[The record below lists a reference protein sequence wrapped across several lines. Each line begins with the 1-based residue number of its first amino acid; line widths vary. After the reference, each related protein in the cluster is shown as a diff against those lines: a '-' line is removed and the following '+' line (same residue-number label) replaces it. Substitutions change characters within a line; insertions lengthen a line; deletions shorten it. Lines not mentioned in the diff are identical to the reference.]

1 MSSFA
6 SEGMT
11 HCLEVTDSTP
21 SRSMSIDDLSVGMA
35 VMQKFVFGE
44 EQLGYFKE
52 LAKDRAPIHNDRGV
66 AQRAG
71 FDAPIVQGLALATRF
86 SRLLGMYLPGERAI
100 LEKVELKY
108 KSPVFAGQRLIYR
121 CTVMRVLRPLRVT
134 QIALGISADGNEC
147 VTGQCQCLL
156 R

>member
-1 MSSFA
+1 MSALA
-6 SEGMT
+6 SEGVT
-11 HCLEVTDSTP
+11 PCLEVTDSTP
-21 SRSMSIDDLSVGMA
+21 ARSMSIDDLSVGMA
-35 VMQKFVFGE
+35 VIQKFVFGE
-44 EQLGYFKE
+44 KQLDYFKE
-52 LAKDRAPIHNDRGV
+52 LAKDRAPIHSDQAV

-71 FDAPIVQGLALATRF
+71 FDAPVVQGLALATRF

-100 LEKVELKY
+100 LEKIELKY
-108 KSPVFAGQRLIYR
+108 KAPVFAGQKLIYR
-121 CTVMRVLRPLRVT
+121 CTVMRILRPLSVT